1 MGVLRG
7 RQAVERGQQVKETY
21 VYTCRGE
28 YRIPSGCIPDI
39 CHPPSDYPVVDSWRS
54 ELSVAAWAHHFDDSQ
69 ASPAVIRAELKE
81 CGAWS
86 DDELRDDDE
95 NRHRFLWVLA
105 WAAYEQGLPEGED
118 GWIVRRI
125 HR

>member
-21 VYTCRGE
+21 VYTCHAE

-39 CHPPSDYPVVDSWRS
+39 CTPGWND
-54 ELSVAAWAHHFDDSQ
+54 LAVAAWAHHFDDSQ
-69 ASPAVIRAELKE
+69 ASPEVIRAELKE